1 MQEQKA
7 QASSSSPA
15 IKTED
20 KGSASPATQSPANGS
35 QSAATPATPA
45 VKEEGSQSP
54 APYAGKFDPK
64 AIAKRAAA
72 AMERQ
77 RSALGGDV
85 VIPKSANEASNANG
99 ASLADSSKVA
109 PSNSVNG
116 E

>member
-35 QSAATPATPA
+35 QSAATPA